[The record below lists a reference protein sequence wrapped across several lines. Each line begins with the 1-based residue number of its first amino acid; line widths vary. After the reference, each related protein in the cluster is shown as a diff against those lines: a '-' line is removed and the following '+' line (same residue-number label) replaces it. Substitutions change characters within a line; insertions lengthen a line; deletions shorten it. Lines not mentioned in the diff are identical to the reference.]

1 MLYSR
6 FCICMLH
13 EQFTRWLTKLHKIIL
28 AHHDEHCECDCGFC
42 VSCGDLDSLS
52 IGGFMRL
59 MLCPPS
65 LRFHGSTIPL
75 FDWNCIDDKYVCF
88 LSLFRVFNFYWYW
101 YWMVFCFLCLSCS
114 TVATSVTLTSL
125 RVFSNA
131 QYITLVVRRRGGRIY
146 ILDVQT
152 CWSHWTISYKCSY
165 WLNYARCAAHP
176 TVSLFLVNTVPLTTS
191 SQLPPSW

>member
-1 MLYSR
+1 MLCSR

-13 EQFTRWLTKLHKIIL
+13 EQFTRWLTTLHKIIL

-42 VSCGDLDSLS
+42 VSCGDLDCLS

-88 LSLFRVFNFYWYW
+88 LSFFRVFNFYSWILKGILFFTFFFFYSCNLCHSNKLESLFECPISRLLYNEGEVE
-101 YWMVFCFLCLSCS
+101 YWMYEPVDLTEQS
-114 TVATSVTLTSL
+114 ATNAATGLTM
-125 RVFSNA
+125 
-131 QYITLVVRRRGGRIY
+131 QGVRR
-146 ILDVQT
+146 ILLYY
-152 CWSHWTISYKCSY
+152 CFW
-165 WLNYARCAAHP
+165 
-176 TVSLFLVNTVPLTTS
+176 
-191 SQLPPSW
+191 

>member
-1 MLYSR
+1 MYNIVFNVIHLSAISVSLSLPLLPYFYQYLLCSR

-13 EQFTRWLTKLHKIIL
+13 EQFTRWLTTLHKIIL

-88 LSLFRVFNFYWYW
+88 LSLFRVFNFYS
-101 YWMVFCFLCLSCS
+101 F
-114 TVATSVTLTSL
+114 
-125 RVFSNA
+125 
-131 QYITLVVRRRGGRIY
+131 
-146 ILDVQT
+146 
-152 CWSHWTISYKCSY
+152 
-165 WLNYARCAAHP
+165 
-176 TVSLFLVNTVPLTTS
+176 
-191 SQLPPSW
+191 

>member
-1 MLYSR
+1 MLYTWVSYILR
-6 FCICMLH
+6 WILNYNFKFNHYHFYLTSTNTSCVLGSVYVCYT
-13 EQFTRWLTKLHKIIL
+13 FTRWLTTLHKIIL
-28 AHHDEHCECDCGFC
+28 AHHDENCECDCGFC

-88 LSLFRVFNFYWYW
+88 LSLFRVFNFYSYW
-101 YWMVFCFLCLSCS
+101 TAFCFLCLSCS

-131 QYITLVVRRRGGRIY
+131 QYHACCTTKGR
-146 ILDVQT
+146 
-152 CWSHWTISYKCSY
+152 
-165 WLNYARCAAHP
+165 
-176 TVSLFLVNTVPLTTS
+176 
-191 SQLPPSW
+191 